1 MTRTGEIRIVD
12 SKKNIL
18 MSNNVRVN
26 VQGIR
31 KGDNVVTY
39 STMKDEEGRYH
50 ESFTNSK
57 IECVIKTKCTNGEVE
72 MVHLDHLW
80 VTPYHP
86 IIDLANDEKDW
97 KYPISKG
104 TSQNIS
110 CPYMYSFIVEN
121 RQALMIDRHV
131 FATYGHN
138 CVDQDVI
145 QHDYFGKGL

>member
-1 MTRTGEIRIVD
+1 
-12 SKKNIL
+12 
-18 MSNNVRVN
+18 
-26 VQGIR
+26 
-31 KGDNVVTY
+31 
-39 STMKDEEGRYH
+39 
-50 ESFTNSK
+50 
-57 IECVIKTKCTNGEVE
+57 

-145 QHDYFGKGL
+145 QHDYFGTDKIIEDLKKMSSYEKGMIELTPERFIRDSEKKEVIRIE